1 MHADHM
7 RMLPSISLPCLAL
20 SLILFLFPLQEQVRR
35 GASWAQVQG
44 GGVARLGAQSK
55 HGPHQGVPHP
65 PTHQAGSSL
74 RICMRVQALAA
85 DVRQK
90 KSQR

>member
-44 GGVARLGAQSK
+44 GEVARLGAQRK
-55 HGPHQGVPHP
+55 HGP
-65 PTHQAGSSL
+65 HQAGSSL
-74 RICMRVQALAA
+74 CICMRVQALAA

-90 KSQR
+90 KNQR